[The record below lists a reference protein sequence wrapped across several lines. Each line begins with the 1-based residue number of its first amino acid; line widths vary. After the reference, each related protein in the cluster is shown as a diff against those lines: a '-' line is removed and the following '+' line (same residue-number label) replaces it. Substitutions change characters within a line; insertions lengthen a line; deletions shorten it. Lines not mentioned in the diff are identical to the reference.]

1 MTKRGTLLTLL
12 VVLVFGGF
20 LLWST
25 LASQRV
31 ECTVTV
37 AFGNGRNSATASAA
51 SESDAAREAQTAA
64 CGPLAQGMDES
75 IACGRTPPISRQCR
89 TL

>member
-1 MTKRGTLLTLL
+1 MSRSRAVAIV
-12 VVLVFGGF
+12 VVLAFVAF

-31 ECTVTV
+31 ECAVTV
-37 AFGNGRNSATASAA
+37 DFRGDTRSATASAA
-51 SESDAAREAQTAA
+51 SEHDALEQAQTAA
-64 CGPLAQGMDES
+64 CGPLTGSMDER
-75 IACGRTPPISRQCR
+75 IACAKQPPASKQCR

>member
-1 MTKRGTLLTLL
+1 MSRARVITML
-12 VVLVFGGF
+12 VVLAFAAY

-31 ECTVTV
+31 ECSVSV
-37 AFGNGRNSATASAA
+37 AYGGGENSAAASA
-51 SESDAAREAQTAA
+51 SSQSDALREAQTAA
-64 CGPLAQGMDES
+64 CGPLAHGMNES
-75 IACGRTPPISRQCR
+75 IACGRTPPVSQRCR

>member
-1 MTKRGTLLTLL
+1 MTRPGKLLTLL
-12 VVLVFGGF
+12 VMLVFAGF

-37 AFGNGRNSATASAA
+37 AFANAQNTATASAS
-51 SESDAAREAQTAA
+51 SEADATREAQTTA
-64 CGPLAQGMDES
+64 CGPLAQGMNES
-75 IACGRTPPISRQCR
+75 IACGRIPPISRQCR
-89 TL
+89 SL